1 MLHLTDSPL
10 LFCFFKDGWF
20 DDELCS
26 PEDLE
31 TWLDGTVMIAGEPC
45 FATVTAVFFPTFFDP
60 SEEAGGAP
68 SSCSFLLV
76 VLFG

>member
-1 MLHLTDSPL
+1 MLHLSDSPL
-10 LFCFFKDGWF
+10 LFCFFKDGWL

-26 PEDLE
+26 SEDLE
-31 TWLDGTVMIAGEPC
+31 TWVDGTVIAGGPC
-45 FATVTAVFFPTFFDP
+45 FATVTAVFFPAFFDP
-60 SEEAGGAP
+60 SDEAGGGP